1 MEALISVIVPIYN
14 VEKYLERC
22 VNSIL
27 NQTYKN
33 IEIILVDDGSPDKC
47 PQICD
52 EYKNMDSRV
61 KVIHKENGG
70 LSDARNYGLSIATG
84 KYVSFVDSDD
94 YIHEETYEK
103 MIKALELQN
112 ADIVSCG
119 INHVYDNKIESINI
133 EQKIYDD
140 ESAIENLIIGKNLN
154 QTVWNK
160 IYKKNVIDN
169 ILFEK
174 GKINEDDFWTYKV
187 FSNSKKIITL
197 NDCLYYYVHRESSI
211 MGQGYS
217 IKNLDGL
224 EARYKQYE
232 FMKDN
237 YPNLVFISKKA
248 AFFYG
253 LFLYQKFLVNKSIE
267 KTSFLCIE
275 KYLENLTF
283 SKNEIKNLT
292 YKERIWI
299 FLSKKS
305 LFITCKIRNLMKI
318 GI

>member
-1 MEALISVIVPIYN
+1 MGSLISVIVPIYN

-52 EYKNMDSRV
+52 KCKNIDSRV

-70 LSDARNYGLSIATG
+70 LSDARNYGLSIAKG
-84 KYVSFVDSDD
+84 KYISFVDSDD

-103 MIKALELQN
+103 MIKVLELQN
-112 ADIVSCG
+112 ADIVCCG

-133 EQKIYDD
+133 EQRIYDD
-140 ESAIENLIIGKNLN
+140 ESAIEALIMGKNLN

-160 IYKKNVIDN
+160 IYKRNIIDN

-197 NDCLYYYVHRESSI
+197 DECLYYYVHRESSI

-237 YPNLVFISKKA
+237 YPKLVFISKKA

-253 LFLYQKFLVNKSIE
+253 LFLYQKFLLNKSIE

-275 KYLENLTF
+275 KYLKNLIF
-283 SKNEIKNLT
+283 SKNEIENLT
-292 YKERIWI
+292 CKERIWI
-299 FLSKKS
+299 FLSNKS

>member
-224 EARYKQYE
+224 EARYKQYK